1 MSNFNFFFK
10 KDLVDLGIQFGLKFI
25 HLQDKNL
32 GLIFRNLGPLI
43 IGDKISSRDNLEAFR
58 FLM

>member
-1 MSNFNFFFK
+1 M
-10 KDLVDLGIQFGLKFI
+10 DLGIQFGLKFI